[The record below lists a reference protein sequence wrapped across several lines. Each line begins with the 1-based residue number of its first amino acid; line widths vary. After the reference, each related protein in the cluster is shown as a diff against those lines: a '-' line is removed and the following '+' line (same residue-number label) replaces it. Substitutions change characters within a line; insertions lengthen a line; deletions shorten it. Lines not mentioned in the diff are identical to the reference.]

1 MGPRRLLPWSG
12 PGCLEPRGA
21 GGAGVRRGDAG
32 GHGHLRCS
40 GTLSH
45 GQGGGQP
52 MTPVDILT
60 LISGVLVGFTLGVIG
75 GGGSILALPLPLSV
89 VGMKDPRSEERRV
102 GKGFGSTGESRCSPG
117 H

>member
-75 GGGSILALPLPLSV
+75 GGGSI
-89 VGMKDPRSEERRV
+89 RSEERRV
-102 GKGFGSTGESRCSPG
+102 GKECVSTGSSRWSAD
-117 H
+117 HSNKK

>member
-60 LISGVLVGFTLGVIG
+60 LISGVLVG
-75 GGGSILALPLPLSV
+75 
-89 VGMKDPRSEERRV
+89 RSEEHTSELQSLMRISYAV
-102 GKGFGSTGESRCSPG
+102 FCLKKKTQTLKTV
-117 H
+117 HDI

>member
-75 GGGSILALPLPLSV
+75 GGGAILALPLLSS
-89 VGMKDPRSEERRV
+89 DARRV
-102 GKGFGSTGESRCSPG
+102 GTECVSLCRSRWSPN